1 MLKPKQDNDK
11 MLKTLREI
19 VSSGS
24 NRQCF
29 DCGQRGVTYV
39 NMTIGSFVC
48 TSCSG
53 VLRGL
58 TPPHRVKSISMATFT
73 SDELDFIKTHGNDES
88 AKTWLGLWDSKR
100 TLKQEHRDFM
110 IDKYER
116 KRYYLEP
123 ASPLKSINTSSSSS
137 SVATSTIQQSSNGI
151 SKSIG
156 NHHSSDSNNLTVLK
170 LTPPA
175 ANNRHHHQRTQ
186 QNHNIQ
192 NGHLEMNG
200 NSHNNINS
208 NNLNGKTSQNGSI
221 KSDNSCNDFVADFS
235 KASIYNSNN
244 SLNSTG
250 SAGQING
257 KTVINGFKENIT
269 SESDLNANFA
279 DFENNKIYNAAEEYC
294 KNNNTSINSP
304 NSNSSNI
311 QWNIWQH
318 FQWPNNSNQSEQ
330 NRWSLPMST
339 SSLSNNSLNSSS
351 GTFNSNS
358 SLNSTTPSADR
369 YAALKDL
376 DEQLREAKVV
386 NETVEQTNPSATS
399 AIPVNPFKN
408 PFQAIPQQQTN
419 QQSYQNWTMPE
430 SQNFLSNGFGS
441 PLNSNGFSNGFFYAN
456 NMSNGIIS
464 QSSSFGGKAAFA
476 NPFMTTGTTTAST
489 NNPFL

>member
-1 MLKPKQDNDK
+1 MLKPKQESNNDK
-11 MLKTLREI
+11 ILKTLREI

-73 SDELDFIKTHGNDES
+73 PDELEFVRTHGNDEC

-100 TLKQEHRDFM
+100 TLKQDHRDFM

-123 ASPLKSINTSSSSS
+123 ASPLKSINTSS
-137 SVATSTIQQSSNGI
+137 TSTSTLQQQSSATTNGI
-151 SKSIG
+151 ATKS
-156 NHHSSDSNNLTVLK
+156 NHSSDNLAVLK

-175 ANNRHHHQRTQ
+175 TNNRHHHRT
-186 QNHNIQ
+186 NHHNE
-192 NGHLEMNG
+192 LNG
-200 NSHNNINS
+200 NGIH
-208 NNLNGKTSQNGSI
+208 LYNGSSSSTNGSI
-221 KSDNSCNDFVADFS
+221 KSDNNNDFVADFS

-250 SAGQING
+250 SGGHVNG
-257 KTVINGFKENIT
+257 KITNGFGDT
-269 SESDLNANFA
+269 SVTTTNNSDVNANFA
-279 DFENNKIYNAAEEYC
+279 DFDNNKIYNAAG
-294 KNNNTSINSP
+294 
-304 NSNSSNI
+304 
-311 QWNIWQH
+311 
-318 FQWPNNSNQSEQ
+318 
-330 NRWSLPMST
+330 LPMST

-351 GTFNSNS
+351 GTGTFNSNS
-358 SLNSTTPSADR
+358 SLNSTPSADR

-376 DEQLREAKVV
+376 DEQLREAKALSEATT
-386 NETVEQTNPSATS
+386 NEQNPPAST

-408 PFQAIPQQQTN
+408 PFQQQQQQHHHHQQQ
-419 QQSYQNWTMPE
+419 QQSYQNWTIPD
-430 SQNFLSNGFGS
+430 SQSQFNGFGS
-441 PLNSNGFSNGFFYAN
+441 PLNSNGFTNGFYYTN
-456 NMSNGIIS
+456 NMTQQPSPFN
-464 QSSSFGGKAAFA
+464 GKAVFS
-476 NPFMTTGTTTAST
+476 NPFMTTGSATAATTTGSS

>member
-1 MLKPKQDNDK
+1 MKMLKPKQESSNDK

-73 SDELDFIKTHGNDES
+73 ADELEFVRTHGNDEC

-100 TLKQEHRDFM
+100 TLKQDHRDFM

-123 ASPLKSINTSSSSS
+123 ASPLKSINTPTPTSSAPQQHSSMSSSA
-137 SVATSTIQQSSNGI
+137 ATLNGSAKSN
-151 SKSIG
+151 
-156 NHHSSDSNNLTVLK
+156 HSSENNLAVLK

-175 ANNRHHHQRTQ
+175 ANNRHNHRAHH
-186 QNHNIQ
+186 HNE
-192 NGHLEMNG
+192 LNG
-200 NSHNNINS
+200 NGIHLHNGS
-208 NNLNGKTSQNGSI
+208 SSSTNGSI
-221 KSDNSCNDFVADFS
+221 KSDNSCSNDFAVDFS

-244 SLNSTG
+244 SLSSTG
-250 SAGQING
+250 SGGHANG
-257 KTVINGFKENIT
+257 KITNGF
-269 SESDLNANFA
+269 SEPSAPTTGDVNANFA
-279 DFENNKIYNAAEEYC
+279 DFDNNKIYNAAG
-294 KNNNTSINSP
+294 
-304 NSNSSNI
+304 
-311 QWNIWQH
+311 
-318 FQWPNNSNQSEQ
+318 
-330 NRWSLPMST
+330 LPMTT

-358 SLNSTTPSADR
+358 SLNSTPSADR

-376 DEQLREAKVV
+376 DEQLREAKAAA
-386 NETVEQTNPSATS
+386 TVEQNPPASA
-399 AIPVNPFKN
+399 AAAAAPVNPFKN
-408 PFQAIPQQQTN
+408 PFQNQQQQQHHQQQQFHHQQQQQQR
-419 QQSYQNWTMPE
+419 QQSYQNWTIPE
-430 SQNFLSNGFGS
+430 SQSPFNGFGS
-441 PLNSNGFSNGFFYAN
+441 PLNTNGFSNGFYYTN
-456 NMSNGIIS
+456 NMTQPSP
-464 QSSSFGGKAAFA
+464 FGGKTVFG
-476 NPFMTTGTTTAST
+476 NPFMTTGTAATATTTGSS

>member
-279 DFENNKIYNAAEEYC
+279 DFENNKIYNAAG
-294 KNNNTSINSP
+294 
-304 NSNSSNI
+304 
-311 QWNIWQH
+311 
-318 FQWPNNSNQSEQ
+318 
-330 NRWSLPMST
+330 LPMST

>member
-137 SVATSTIQQSSNGI
+137 SIAASTIQQSS
-151 SKSIG
+151 KSIV
-156 NHHSSDSNNLTVLK
+156 NHHSSDSNNLTVHK

-175 ANNRHHHQRTQ
+175 ANNRHHHHQRTQ
-186 QNHNIQ
+186 QSHNIQ

-200 NSHNNINS
+200 NSHNSINNINS
-208 NNLNGKTSQNGSI
+208 NNFLTNNLNGKSSQNGSI

-257 KTVINGFKENIT
+257 KTTINGFKENVT
-269 SESDLNANFA
+269 NERDLNANFA
-279 DFENNKIYNAAEEYC
+279 DFENNKIYNAAG
-294 KNNNTSINSP
+294 
-304 NSNSSNI
+304 
-311 QWNIWQH
+311 
-318 FQWPNNSNQSEQ
+318 
-330 NRWSLPMST
+330 LPMST

-376 DEQLREAKVV
+376 DEQLREAKV
-386 NETVEQTNPSATS
+386 ETVEQTNPSATS

-430 SQNFLSNGFGS
+430 SQNFFSNGFGS

-456 NMSNGIIS
+456 NMTNGIIS

-476 NPFMTTGTTTAST
+476 NPFMVSKLYKIK
-489 NNPFL
+489 NQ

>member
-137 SVATSTIQQSSNGI
+137 SIAASTIQQSS
-151 SKSIG
+151 KSIV
-156 NHHSSDSNNLTVLK
+156 NHHSSDSNNLTVHK

-175 ANNRHHHQRTQ
+175 ANNRHHHHQRTQ
-186 QNHNIQ
+186 QSHNIQ

-200 NSHNNINS
+200 NSHNSINNINS
-208 NNLNGKTSQNGSI
+208 NNFLTNNLNGKSSQNGSI

-257 KTVINGFKENIT
+257 KTTINGFKENVT
-269 SESDLNANFA
+269 NERDLNANFA
-279 DFENNKIYNAAEEYC
+279 DFENNKIYNAAG
-294 KNNNTSINSP
+294 
-304 NSNSSNI
+304 
-311 QWNIWQH
+311 
-318 FQWPNNSNQSEQ
+318 
-330 NRWSLPMST
+330 LPMST

-376 DEQLREAKVV
+376 DEQLREAKV
-386 NETVEQTNPSATS
+386 ETVEQTNPSGM
-399 AIPVNPFKN
+399 IFIN
-408 PFQAIPQQQTN
+408 
-419 QQSYQNWTMPE
+419 E
-430 SQNFLSNGFGS
+430 
-441 PLNSNGFSNGFFYAN
+441 
-456 NMSNGIIS
+456 
-464 QSSSFGGKAAFA
+464 
-476 NPFMTTGTTTAST
+476 
-489 NNPFL
+489 